1 MKEDRQVFEKYY
13 RVNTVQ
19 YEEATAENCDK
30 KCETF
35 HFCAQHELD
44 YAQFEGCVESQQ
56 RRNRSNCV
64 GSSLSLLLIV
74 LSLFHAELSQI
85 YWGHSGECFI
95 TSEFQSNDLNMKS
108 MLCLEQW
115 SVEYIR
121 IVLLVYNSNINQQDK
136 LRTALQT
143 IDTDIF
149 PDYLM
154 EQAIQ
159 TSDSHFPAISS
170 I

>member
-1 MKEDRQVFEKYY
+1 
-13 RVNTVQ
+13 
-19 YEEATAENCDK
+19 
-30 KCETF
+30 
-35 HFCAQHELD
+35 
-44 YAQFEGCVESQQ
+44 
-56 RRNRSNCV
+56 
-64 GSSLSLLLIV
+64 
-74 LSLFHAELSQI
+74 
-85 YWGHSGECFI
+85 
-95 TSEFQSNDLNMKS
+95 MKS

-154 EQAIQ
+154 EQAIK

>member
-13 RVNTVQ
+13 RINTVQ

-35 HFCAQHELD
+35 HFCAQHEQD

-85 YWGHSGECFI
+85 Y
-95 TSEFQSNDLNMKS
+95 
-108 MLCLEQW
+108 
-115 SVEYIR
+115 
-121 IVLLVYNSNINQQDK
+121 
-136 LRTALQT
+136 
-143 IDTDIF
+143 
-149 PDYLM
+149 
-154 EQAIQ
+154 
-159 TSDSHFPAISS
+159 
-170 I
+170 

>member
-1 MKEDRQVFEKYY
+1 MLNWVKSIEDTLE
-13 RVNTVQ
+13 
-19 YEEATAENCDK
+19 
-30 KCETF
+30 
-35 HFCAQHELD
+35 
-44 YAQFEGCVESQQ
+44 
-56 RRNRSNCV
+56 
-64 GSSLSLLLIV
+64 IV
-74 LSLFHAELSQI
+74 S
-85 YWGHSGECFI
+85 
-95 TSEFQSNDLNMKS
+95 SEFQSNDLNMKS

-154 EQAIQ
+154 EQAI
-159 TSDSHFPAISS
+159 
-170 I
+170 